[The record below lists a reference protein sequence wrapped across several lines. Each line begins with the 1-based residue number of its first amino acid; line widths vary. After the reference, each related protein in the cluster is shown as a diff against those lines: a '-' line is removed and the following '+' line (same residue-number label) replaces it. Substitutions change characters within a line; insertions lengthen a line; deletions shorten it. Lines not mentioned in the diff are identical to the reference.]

1 MRTTVGLFASRSDA
15 EDAVARL
22 RAAGVPPDRI
32 NMLAPGTPEREL
44 RRVPT
49 TDAEQPGVG
58 PTLGGV
64 VGAAAGAAGGIHA
77 AVVASVLMPGVGP
90 VVALGLLAGALIG
103 AGGGVAI
110 GSAVEGALEGG
121 VPKDELFLYRDA
133 LRQGRTV
140 LFVVGSDDDEAA
152 LAHRVLYEA
161 GAESL
166 DAARQRWW
174 VGLRAAEAER
184 YGAEGGDFNRDETG
198 FRLGFEAAIRLRPRD
213 AAYEDVVEY
222 LREQYPDAYRDP
234 AFRRGF
240 ERGRAYDLGSRH
252 AA

>member
-1 MRTTVGLFASRSDA
+1 MKTTVGLFASRSDA

-32 NMLAPGTPEREL
+32 NMLAPGAPEREL

-49 TDAEQPGVG
+49 TDTEQPGVG
-58 PTLGGV
+58 PALGGV
-64 VGAAAGAAGGIHA
+64 VGAAAGAAGGIQA
-77 AVVASVLMPGVGP
+77 AVVVSALIPGVGP

-103 AGGGVAI
+103 AGGGVAL

-121 VPKDELFLYRDA
+121 VPKDEVFLYRDA

-140 LFVVGSDDDEAA
+140 LFVVGSEDDEAA
-152 LAHRVLYEA
+152 LVHRILYEA

-166 DAARQRWW
+166 DAARERWW
-174 VGLRAAEAER
+174 LGLRTAEAAR

-198 FRLGFEAAIRLRPRD
+198 FRMGFEAAMRMKPRD
-213 AAYEDVVEY
+213 AAYDDVVEY
-222 LREQYPDAYRDP
+222 LREQYPAVYRDA

-240 ERGRAYDLGSRH
+240 ERGRSYDLGTRH

>member
-1 MRTTVGLFASRSDA
+1 MKTTVGLFASRSDA

-22 RAAGVPPDRI
+22 RAAGIPDDRI
-32 NMLAPGTPEREL
+32 NLLAPGAEREL

-49 TDAEQPGVG
+49 SDTEQPGVG
-58 PTLGGV
+58 TALGGV
-64 VGAAAGAAGGIHA
+64 VGAAAGAAGGMQA
-77 AVVASVLMPGVGP
+77 AVAVSALVPGIGP

-103 AGGGVAI
+103 AGGGAVV
-110 GSAVEGALEGG
+110 GGAVEDSLGGG
-121 VPKDELFLYRDA
+121 VPKDELFLYQDA

-140 LFVVGSDDDEAA
+140 LFVVGSDDDQAA
-152 LAHRVLYEA
+152 LVRRILYEA

-166 DAARQRWW
+166 DTARERWW
-174 VGLRAAEAER
+174 LGLRTAEAER

-198 FRLGFEAAIRLRPRD
+198 FRLGFEAALRLRPRD
-213 AAYEDVVEY
+213 AAYDDVVEY
-222 LREQYPDAYRDP
+222 LREQYPAAYQDP

-240 ERGRAYDLGSRH
+240 ERGRSYDLGSRQ